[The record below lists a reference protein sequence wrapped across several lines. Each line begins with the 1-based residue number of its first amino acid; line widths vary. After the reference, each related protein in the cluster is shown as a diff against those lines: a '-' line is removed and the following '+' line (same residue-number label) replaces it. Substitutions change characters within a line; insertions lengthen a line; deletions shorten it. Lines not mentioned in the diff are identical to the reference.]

1 MRILVVKT
9 SSMGDLVHTL
19 PAVTDAARAYPHLV
33 VDWVCEPAFAEIPH
47 WHPSVRDVIQ
57 IPLRRWKG
65 RLFQLWFSREFT
77 GYKAALSASPYD
89 AIIDAQGL
97 LKSAW
102 LLTRFAEGSTHG
114 FDRRS
119 ARESLASFAYQRRH
133 AISPAQH
140 AISRTRQLFAQ
151 ALGYRV
157 PDTLPD
163 ASIDLRCSTAMA
175 DRLVLLPGTSRV
187 NKQWSLDHWADVA
200 VWASDHYAEVVFAV
214 GTVAEQQALSARC
227 PALGPALG
235 FHWMVGATLTEVA
248 TCIAG
253 ARAVIAVDTGL
264 AHVADALGVP
274 LLVLFGPTDPAR
286 VGPVQSGSHC
296 MVAPDG
302 RMGSITA
309 AAVIHWLQS
318 QGNVSAD

>member
-19 PAVTDAARAYPHLV
+19 PAITDAARAYPHLV

-47 WHPSVRDVIQ
+47 WHPAVRDVLQ

-77 GYKAALSASPYD
+77 GYKAALSATPYD
-89 AIIDAQGL
+89 AVIDAQGL

-102 LLTRFAEGSTHG
+102 LLTRFAEGPTHG

-119 ARESLASFAYQRRH
+119 ARESVASFAYQHRH

-157 PDTLPD
+157 PDTSPD
-163 ASIDLRCSTAMA
+163 ASIDLGCSTAMA
-175 DRLVLLPGTSRV
+175 DRLVLLPGTSRLH
-187 NKQWSLDHWADVA
+187 KQWSVASWADVA
-200 VWASDHYAEVVFAV
+200 ARASDDYAEVVIAV
-214 GTVAEQQALSARC
+214 GTEAEQQALSARC
-227 PALGPALG
+227 PAAGIR
-235 FHWMVGATLTEVA
+235 WMVGASLTEVA
-248 TCIAG
+248 TCLAG
-253 ARAVIAVDTGL
+253 ARAVVAVDTGL

-286 VGPVQSGSHC
+286 VGPVQPRSHC

-302 RMGSITA
+302 RMDRITA
-309 AAVIHWLQS
+309 ADVIDWLQS
-318 QGNVSAD
+318 QDSGSVD